1 MIHAILSVLS
11 LMKNLLFLAFCALIL
26 TSTEPSARA
35 DRMKPIAVETLAARA
50 DWILQGTVLSISS
63 QKDAEGR
70 IYTKVELQVDEAWKG
85 TVTSNRF
92 TIVHGG
98 GVVGDEQ
105 TSVSG
110 QVEFKVGEEVVVY
123 LVRNPRGDGVCIGL
137 SQGKFKVTR
146 DASGQKTVKN
156 PFHGQG
162 SDDGPA
168 PGRNGK
174 LSLNE
179 LKQRS
184 QKSQ

>member
-1 MIHAILSVLS
+1 
-11 LMKNLLFLAFCALIL
+11 MKKLLFLAFCALIF
-26 TSTEPSARA
+26 TSTGPSARA

-50 DWILQGTVLSISS
+50 DWILQGTVLSISC
-63 QKDAEGR
+63 QKDVDGR
-70 IYTKVELQVDEAWKG
+70 IFTKVELQVEEAWKG
-85 TVTSNRF
+85 TVISNRF

-105 TSVSG
+105 TAVSG
-110 QVEFKVGEEVVVY
+110 QVEFKIGEEVVVY

-137 SQGKFKVTR
+137 SQGKFKVAR
-146 DASGQKTVKN
+146 DANGQKTVKN
-156 PFHGQG
+156 PFHGLG
-162 SDDGPA
+162 SDSGQA
-168 PGRNGK
+168 TGKSGK